1 MAQEWTLKKIGARM
15 AEKVLTRGYGA
26 YLVDDL
32 HIKYYLVKWT
42 SQTWKVE
49 LGTIE
54 TKCGVAHAGEYI
66 CKGLWFND
74 VDRASQWYT
83 LSGDEAIVRS
93 QSLLCS
99 DIKLVPRI
107 SENDLPPRLNRR
119 YRELVLETMQPM
131 KLVCEDTHNQLMD
144 W

>member
-1 MAQEWTLKKIGARM
+1 MTAKI
-15 AEKVLTRGYGA
+15 LTERYGA
-26 YLVDDL
+26 YLVDDV
-32 HIKYYLVKWT
+32 HIKYYLVKQT
-42 SQTWKVE
+42 SQPWKFVW
-49 LGTIE
+49 GMIE
-54 TKCGVAHAGEYI
+54 TTCSVAYAGEYI

-74 VDRASQWYT
+74 VDRAPQWYT

-99 DIKLVPRI
+99 DIKLVPHI